1 MKSRQFPNT
10 IQNIIFEIIKSKKN
24 KNKKQ
29 REREEDNRKKKE
41 GGVGKQ
47 INPQKCFL
55 FFLLLLW
62 KCVVD
67 RQ

>member
-29 REREEDNRKKKE
+29 REREEDNRKKKK
-41 GGVGKQ
+41 GGWGSRLTHKNV
-47 INPQKCFL
+47 
-55 FFLLLLW
+55 FFSSYFFYGSAW
-62 KCVVD
+62 
-67 RQ
+67 